1 MASRKQLPRLFKTGS
16 QPTPTHETNTT
27 MRLIRYQHPR
37 SLLPRASYVNPWANF
52 EDEIDRV
59 MNSAFSDFLGELNPA
74 DTWNRPRA
82 DLYEDKDN
90 FFFRAELPGLKKDD
104 IHVELGD
111 GVLTVS
117 GTRKSFAADGQAE
130 RATEF
135 SRSVSLPARVQ
146 DGAISARYEDGVL
159 TVTLPKAEEVKPK
172 RVAVQVK

>member
-1 MASRKQLPRLFKTGS
+1 
-16 QPTPTHETNTT
+16 

-37 SLLPRASYVNPWANF
+37 SLIPRASFVTPWANF
-52 EDEIDRV
+52 EEEIDRV
-59 MNSAFSDFLGELNPA
+59 MDSALSGFLSDLHPT
-74 DTWNRPRA
+74 DVWNRPRA

-104 IHVELGD
+104 IHVELGE

-117 GTRKSFAADGQAE
+117 GTRKSFAGDGQAE
-130 RATEF
+130 RTAEF

-146 DGAISARYEDGVL
+146 ESAINARYEDGVL